1 MVADAWLM
9 PAREDVKARRP
20 LLNELNVLPT
30 KSDGASARSE
40 ILKRFNAI
48 FSL

>member
-9 PAREDVKARRP
+9 PAREDVKAKRP
-20 LLNELNVLPT
+20 LLNELTVLPT
-30 KSDGASARSE
+30 KSESSGSRSD
-40 ILKRFNAI
+40 ILKRFTTL